1 MTSCSGPAQYR
12 SNPGNYVL
20 EHAYSTGSTRQHK
33 LQDIY
38 KIGNISVLKD
48 LHHEV
53 GTNHTDHLFLGQ
65 VGGQGRSS
73 VKESNRLNILLL
85 VRGIGHGQAGK
96 GSNRLYVLVVV

>member
-1 MTSCSGPAQYR
+1 M
-12 SNPGNYVL
+12 L

-73 VKESNRLNILLL
+73 VKESNRLNILVSVTGA
-85 VRGIGHGQAGK
+85 VRGGQSRGQTAFM
-96 GSNRLYVLVVV
+96 Y